1 MMPCTTHHHAC
12 DCREAKLRTLVIAAL
27 NGASTLDW
35 IKNTPGI
42 QPHMHDEA
50 VAHVEA
56 IYRAAEAIGVVIG
69 SPNETPDIKR
79 MTQYQEA
86 A

>member
-1 MMPCTTHHHAC
+1 MNCHTTHHLAC

-50 VAHVEA
+50 